1 MCRDNGKR
9 WIKDTEKERD
19 KSWGERNMISTVR
32 TGKSRRKFTEE
43 WAKKLMS
50 KMKTG
55 KEFTRNHKQL
65 SIMYGRLFQ
74 LNSLHHL

>member
-1 MCRDNGKR
+1 M
-9 WIKDTEKERD
+9 KDTKKERD
-19 KSWGERNMISTVR
+19 KSWGEHNMILAVG

-55 KEFTRNHKQL
+55 TEFTRNHKQF

-74 LNSLHHL
+74 LNSFQLL

>member
-1 MCRDNGKR
+1 
-9 WIKDTEKERD
+9 
-19 KSWGERNMISTVR
+19 MILAVG

-55 KEFTRNHKQL
+55 TEFTRNHKQF

-74 LNSLHHL
+74 LNSFQLL